1 MPRRRFAIAPSAPAY
16 SLRAEQILA
25 VATKGGRHLHRAAL
39 INGRDSLTACGEFVT
54 GRYDSNCTD
63 KIVAA
68 SGGSTL
74 NDAVTCRHCLS
85 ISKTESDR
93 RKAAWSA
100 TGL

>member
-1 MPRRRFAIAPSAPAY
+1 MPRRRFSIAPSAPAY
-16 SLRAEQILA
+16 SLRAPQILA

-39 INGRDSLTACGEFVT
+39 VNGRDTLTACGEFVT
-54 GRYDSNCTD
+54 GRYDANCTQQ
-63 KIVAA
+63 IVEAV
-68 SGGSTL
+68 GGSNM

-93 RKAAWSA
+93 RKAAWDA